1 VHVASVAFGF
11 LIGLSLGLL
20 GGGGSILTVPIF
32 VYVLGFGAKE
42 SIAMSLAVVG
52 VTSLVGAAAH
62 WRQGHVQI
70 RVALLF
76 GIVAMLG
83 SYVGTRLA
91 TRLTGTQQLVIF
103 AGMMV
108 VAATIMLR
116 GRRTD
121 VEPGGAGSS
130 AGRPPSLSMAVIA
143 AQGFVVGSL
152 TGLIGIGGG
161 FLIVPVLI
169 WGGLAMREAV
179 GTSLVAIA
187 MNCAVGFF
195 SYLGQVQIAWI
206 PMALVTAGTVPGIA
220 TGTHVMRFVSQD
232 VLRRAFAVLLFGLA
246 AYMLYGSLPG
256 FLASR

>member
-1 VHVASVAFGF
+1 VAFGF

-52 VTSLVGAAAH
+52 ATSLVGAMAH
-62 WRQGHVQI
+62 WRHGHVQI

-76 GIVAMLG
+76 GIVAMVG

-91 TRLTGTQQLVIF
+91 TRLTGTQQLAIF
-103 AGMMV
+103 AAIML
-108 VAATIMLR
+108 VAATVMLR
-116 GRRTD
+116 RRRTD
-121 VEPGGAGSS
+121 IEPGRGDSS
-130 AGRPPSLSMAVIA
+130 AGRSSPLSVAFTA
-143 AQGFVVGSL
+143 AQGFVVGLL

-161 FLIVPVLI
+161 FLIVPALV

-187 MNCAVGFF
+187 MNCAVGFVG
-195 SYLGQVQIAWI
+195 YVEQVQIAWI

-220 TGTHVMRFVSQD
+220 TGTHVMRLVSQNA
-232 VLRRAFAVLLFGLA
+232 LRRGFAVLLFGLA
-246 AYMLYGSLPG
+246 AYMLYRNLPAVLSSG
-256 FLASR
+256 

>member
-52 VTSLVGAAAH
+52 ATSVVGAAAH
-62 WRQGHVQI
+62 WRHGHVQI

-76 GIVAMLG
+76 GVVAMVG
-83 SYVGTRLA
+83 SFLGTRLA
-91 TRLTGTQQLVIF
+91 AKLTGTQQLAIF
-103 AGMMV
+103 AAMMV
-108 VAATIMLR
+108 VAATVMLR
-116 GRRTD
+116 RRPSEVAHGRT
-121 VEPGGAGSS
+121 GGAGSRS
-130 AGRPPSLSMAVIA
+130 SLLSMALTAV
-143 AQGFVVGSL
+143 QGFVVGSL
-152 TGLIGIGGG
+152 TGLVGIGGG
-161 FLIVPVLI
+161 FLIVPALV

-195 SYLGQVQIAWI
+195 SYLGQVQIAWL

-232 VLRRAFAVLLFGLA
+232 ALRRAFAVLLFGLA
-246 AYMLYGSLPG
+246 AYMLYGNLPG
-256 FLASR
+256 LSSP

>member
-1 VHVASVAFGF
+1 VHLESVAFGF

-52 VTSLVGAAAH
+52 ATSLIGAAVH
-62 WRQGHVQI
+62 WRHGHVRI

-76 GIVAMLG
+76 GTVAMVG
-83 SYVGTRLA
+83 SYAGTRLA
-91 TRLTGTQQLVIF
+91 ASLTGTQQLAIF
-103 AGMMV
+103 AV
-108 VAATIMLR
+108 VMLFAATIMLR
-116 GRRTD
+116 PRRTD
-121 VEPGGAGSS
+121 IDRGGGDSS
-130 AGRPPSLSMAVIA
+130 AGHSSALSEALTA

-161 FLIVPVLI
+161 FLIVPALV

-187 MNCAVGFF
+187 MNCGVGFAG
-195 SYLGQVQIAWI
+195 YVGQVQIAWV

-246 AYMLYGSLPG
+246 AYMMYRSLPVM
-256 FLASR
+256 FW